1 MSPNVPRN
9 KKETMTDTLAT
20 EAPIFTFTL
29 EGDTTALFAALAK
42 AQASYEVAKKTATNP
57 HFKSK
62 FAPLDEVIAATHAGN
77 SANGI
82 SVLQPMVSDQFGNM
96 YLMTIVSHE
105 SGGCIKATVPLGEV
119 GSIQDLGSKVTYMR
133 RYARSAL
140 LGVAADEDDDGNAD
154 SLKHQ
159 PLRKEPSTPK
169 PAPSTDLS
177 KATQE
182 EVIATAKAKGLD
194 GAGLAKVVYEQTGQK
209 WKDCSE
215 LDAKK
220 VLAALVLIGG
230 DK

>member
-1 MSPNVPRN
+1 MCPDVPRN
-9 KKETMTDTLAT
+9 KKETMTDTPVT
-20 EAPIFTFTL
+20 EAPLFTFTL

-105 SGGCIKATVPLGEV
+105 SGGCIKSTVPLGEV

-140 LGVAADEDDDGNAD
+140 LGVAADEDDDGNAGND
-154 SLKHQ
+154 SRPQ
-159 PLRKEPSTPK
+159 SVRKEPSAPK
-169 PAPSTDLS
+169 PAPATDLS

-220 VLAALVLIGG
+220 VLAALVLLP
-230 DK
+230 